1 MKLWD
6 VARKKQVISVQAHG
20 GFVRG
25 MAFSHEST
33 TLYTVGDDKLIKQWK
48 TDAADG
54 SDLRAPVNTIVTKTM
69 LTGITH
75 HRSQPYLATC
85 GEVCNLWEH
94 SRAQPIKTFQWGV
107 DSLQSVRFNQ
117 VEENVLGNYSKLLL
131 FSNLLIESLTAAC
144 ASDRSII
151 LYDMRESNPLRKVVL
166 KLRSN
171 TVCWNPM
178 EAFIFTV
185 ANEDYK

>member
-6 VARKKQVISVQAHG
+6 VARKKQIISVQAHD
-20 GFVRG
+20 GFIRG
-25 MAFSHEST
+25 IAFSHQSS

-48 TDAADG
+48 TDEADG
-54 SDLRAPVNTIVTKTM
+54 SDLRAPFNTIVTKTM

-117 VEENVLGNYSKLLL
+117 VEENVLGSHISMLLH
-131 FSNLLIESLTAAC
+131 LL
-144 ASDRSII
+144 D
-151 LYDMRESNPLRKVVL
+151 
-166 KLRSN
+166 
-171 TVCWNPM
+171 
-178 EAFIFTV
+178 
-185 ANEDYK
+185 